1 MKRIYLLLIVLVL
14 SGCGAAQEGGK
25 VAVGLGYNNDV
36 QFAPLYVALEKG
48 FYKDAGL
55 EVDLQ
60 PGFASTQLP
69 QLGKG
74 QLQFALADGQEVLTR
89 RTQEQPIKMVW
100 LLYQQFPVAVF
111 SKASANITK
120 PQDLKGK
127 TIGIPERSG
136 ATYTG
141 LLGLLRANGLAETD
155 VNLREIS
162 FTQYQAV
169 RAGTVQAAVGYA
181 NNEPV
186 KLTADGEQINVLPV
200 AQSIPLVSNGIV
212 VSEEFAQKHP
222 AMITSFLKAT
232 ARGLQFTLVNP
243 DEAFQI
249 ALKYLPEVKSNQQ
262 QTQLQRK
269 VLDATLP
276 YWHSAATDQN
286 GLGYQDPQAWQA
298 TYTFL
303 RDSGLLVKDTDLA
316 AAYTNQFAPGKD
328 ISSAAPVSK

>member
-1 MKRIYLLLIVLVL
+1 MKLIGLLLLVVLTA
-14 SGCGAAQEGGK
+14 CGAAQPPGK
-25 VAVGLGYNNDV
+25 ITLGLGYLDDV
-36 QFAPLYVALEKG
+36 QFAPFYVALDRG

-55 EVDLQ
+55 DVTLA
-60 PGFASTQLP
+60 PGFASNQLP
-69 QLGKG
+69 QVLSG
-74 QLQFALADGQEVLTR
+74 QLQFGLADGQEVLTHR
-89 RTQEQPIKMVW
+89 IQQQPLKMVW

-111 SKASANITK
+111 SKAGENITK

-127 TIGIPERSG
+127 LIGVPERAG

-141 LLGLLRANGLAETD
+141 LLGLLRANGLQETD
-155 VNLREIS
+155 VNLRDIG

-186 KLTADGEQINVLPV
+186 KLIADGEQINVLPV
-200 AQSIPLVSNGIV
+200 AQAIPLVSNGV
-212 VSEEFAQKHP
+212 VVTEAFAKNNQ
-222 AMITSFLKAT
+222 AAITSFLKAT
-232 ARGLQFTLVNP
+232 TRGLEWTLANP
-243 DEAFQI
+243 DAAFQI
-249 ALKYLPEVKSNQQ
+249 ALNHLPEVKSNVQ

-276 YWHSAATDQN
+276 YWHSPATDQN

-303 RDSGLLVKDTDLA
+303 RNSGLLTKDTDLA
-316 AAYTNQFAPGKD
+316 AA
-328 ISSAAPVSK
+328 